1 MVTMMNTT
9 TLLAACLASFTF
21 LGIAMSAPGRATS
34 PQVASVTTQPVSANR
49 MDIPAPE
56 AILVTSEVI
65 VVGQAPAKAVKP
77 RAKKS
82 YVCGGWE
89 DSQVGGQ
96 FKRCEWK

>member
-1 MVTMMNTT
+1 VVSMMNT
-9 TLLAACLASFTF
+9 TLLAACLASFA
-21 LGIAMSAPGRATS
+21 LIGVAYAAPGRATS
-34 PQVASVTTQPVSANR
+34 PQVASAPTQSASVNR
-49 MDIPAPE
+49 DVVPAPE
-56 AILVTSEVI
+56 AILVTSDVVI
-65 VVGQAPAKAVKP
+65 VAEAPAKKNPP